1 MLAAILIL
9 GGYLFSSWL
18 LASGRG
24 GRNRAAPLVPWL
36 VALVLHAH
44 LLVQDMVH
52 GAGLDLGLGNMVSSI
67 CWLSAAI
74 LMALSRYDGAKPL
87 AIALL
92 PCAGFTVWLV
102 ALLPHDPVRWGHL
115 PWPITVHA
123 LLSLLAYSFISMA
136 VVHALLCYGQQRAI
150 KRLGSLASWLPP
162 LETMDDF
169 LVFLVISAFSLLSA
183 ALLSGLLFV
192 HDLFAQHLVQK
203 TMFSLLAWVLLGFF
217 LWGRMRYGWR
227 GSVAVGYILTS
238 GTALAVAYFG
248 GRMLYHG
255 YPY

>member
-1 MLAAILIL
+1 MLAAILVL

-24 GRNRAAPLVPWL
+24 GRSSSAPLVPWL
-36 VALVLHAH
+36 VALVVHGH
-44 LLVQDMVH
+44 LLVRDMMH
-52 GAGLDLGLGNMVSSI
+52 GGGLDLGIGNMVSSI
-67 CWLSAAI
+67 FWLIAVMLA
-74 LMALSRYDGAKPL
+74 ALSRHAAARPL

-92 PCAGFTVWLV
+92 PLAGFTVWLV
-102 ALLPHDPVRWGHL
+102 ALLPPDPVRWGRL
-115 PWPITVHA
+115 SWPITVHA
-123 LLSLLAYSFISMA
+123 MLSLLAYSFICMA
-136 VVHALLCYGQQRAI
+136 VAHALMCYGQQRAI
-150 KRLGSLASWLPP
+150 KRLGSMVPWLPP

-169 LVFLVISAFSLLSA
+169 LVFLVISAFALLSA

-203 TMFSLLAWVLLGFF
+203 TMFSLLAWCLLGFF

-227 GSVAVGYILTS
+227 GSVAVGYMLTS

-248 GRMLYHG
+248 SRLLYHG
-255 YPY
+255 PAY